1 MHLRESDMDK
11 KLASHLLIFTLVL
24 FVIMQIPFFKEIR
37 LRSKVQGLFSSPS
50 STSDSTVELLSLEN
64 LLLKDEL
71 DAIRN
76 QLQYDQKEW
85 NAIQAKV
92 IFRENISF
100 GSFIWVDRG
109 EADNKRLGAQV
120 IAKKSPV
127 ILGKGVVGVVEEVL
141 EKKSLVRLITDPK
154 LQVAVRVDRG
164 KKGIYLEER
173 LKELAALLENEEG
186 LFKNDEHKGLT
197 MEWIQVLLEKVRPLK
212 GALLAKGVIQ
222 GLKNP
227 AWRISHNTLSG
238 YGFNYDFADEE
249 GGPFDLRK
257 EHLILSGDLL
267 VTTGLDGVFPRG
279 LQVGIVKNI
288 DPLKEG
294 GYAYSIEASPAVHE
308 LAYLDHVQILPPI

>member
-1 MHLRESDMDK
+1 MDK
-11 KLASHLLIFTLVL
+11 KLGSTLLFFAL
-24 FVIMQIPFFKEIR
+24 FLFLIVQIPLVKEIR
-37 LRSKVQGLFSSPS
+37 LRSKVQSLFSSNQS
-50 STSDSTVELLSLEN
+50 KVDSTLELLSLEN
-64 LLLKDEL
+64 LLLKDEI

-76 QLQYDQKEW
+76 QLNYEQKEW
-85 NAIQAKV
+85 DAIQAKV

-109 EADNKRLGAQV
+109 DSDNKRLGATV

-173 LKELAALLENEEG
+173 LVELSSLLEKEETIFKNQEHKELTL
-186 LFKNDEHKGLT
+186 D
-197 MEWIQVLLEKVRPLK
+197 WIRVLLEKVRPLK

-222 GLKNP
+222 GVANP
-227 AWRISHNTLSG
+227 GWRVTYDTLSG
-238 YGFNYDFADEE
+238 YGFNYDFADSE
-249 GGPFDLRK
+249 GGPFDLRT
-257 EHLILSGDLL
+257 EHLIQVGDLL
-267 VTTGLDGVFPRG
+267 VTTGLDGVFPKG
-279 LQVGIVKNI
+279 LHVGVVTKI

-294 GYAYSIEASPAVHE
+294 GYAYGLNASPAVHE
-308 LAYLDHVQILPPI
+308 LQYLDHVQILPPQLG

>member
-1 MHLRESDMDK
+1 MDK

-37 LRSKVQGLFSSPS
+37 LRSIVQGLLSSSKS
-50 STSDSTVELLSLEN
+50 STDTTMELLSLEN

-76 QLQYDQKEW
+76 QLQYEQKEC

-109 EADNKRLGAQV
+109 EADNRHLGVHV

-127 ILGKGVVGVVEEVL
+127 VLGKGVVGLVEEVL

-164 KKGIYLEER
+164 QKGDLPR
-173 LKELAALLENEEG
+173 
-186 LFKNDEHKGLT
+186 
-197 MEWIQVLLEKVRPLK
+197 
-212 GALLAKGVIQ
+212 GAIK
-222 GLKNP
+222 
-227 AWRISHNTLSG
+227 RISYFT
-238 YGFNYDFADEE
+238 
-249 GGPFDLRK
+249 
-257 EHLILSGDLL
+257 
-267 VTTGLDGVFPRG
+267 
-279 LQVGIVKNI
+279 
-288 DPLKEG
+288 
-294 GYAYSIEASPAVHE
+294 
-308 LAYLDHVQILPPI
+308 

>member
-1 MHLRESDMDK
+1 MDK

-37 LRSKVQGLFSSPS
+37 LRSKVQGLFSSSS

-71 DAIRN
+71 DAIRS

-154 LQVAVRVDRG
+154 LQVAVRVDR
-164 KKGIYLEER
+164 ER
-173 LKELAALLENEEG
+173 
-186 LFKNDEHKGLT
+186 
-197 MEWIQVLLEKVRPLK
+197 R
-212 GALLAKGVIQ
+212 
-222 GLKNP
+222 
-227 AWRISHNTLSG
+227 
-238 YGFNYDFADEE
+238 GF
-249 GGPFDLRK
+249 
-257 EHLILSGDLL
+257 I
-267 VTTGLDGVFPRG
+267 
-279 LQVGIVKNI
+279 
-288 DPLKEG
+288 
-294 GYAYSIEASPAVHE
+294 
-308 LAYLDHVQILPPI
+308 

>member
-1 MHLRESDMDK
+1 MDK
-11 KLASHLLIFTLVL
+11 KLGSTLLFL
-24 FVIMQIPFFKEIR
+24 FLILFLILQIPFVREIR
-37 LRSKVQGLFSSPS
+37 LRSSVQKFFSS
-50 STSDSTVELLSLEN
+50 TQAGGDSTLELLSLEN

-76 QLQYDQKEW
+76 QLNYDQKDW
-85 NAIQAKV
+85 DAIQAKV

-109 EADNKRLGAQV
+109 EADNKRLGATV

-127 ILGKGVVGVVEEVL
+127 VLGKGVVGVIEEVL

-154 LQVAVRVDRG
+154 LQIAVRVDRG

-173 LKELAALLENEEG
+173 LMELKNLLEKEEEI
-186 LFKNDEHKGLT
+186 FKNQEHRELT
-197 MEWIQVLLEKVRPLK
+197 KDWIQVLLEKVRPLR

-222 GLKNP
+222 GVANP
-227 AWRISHNTLSG
+227 GWRVAYDTLSG
-238 YGFNYDFADEE
+238 YGFNYDFADSE
-249 GGPFDLRK
+249 GGPFDLRT
-257 EHLILSGDLL
+257 EHLIRVGDLL

-279 LQVGIVKNI
+279 LHVGVVTKI

-294 GYAYSIEASPAVHE
+294 GYAYGLSASPSVHE
-308 LAYLDHVQILPPI
+308 LQYLDNVQILPPQWG

>member
-1 MHLRESDMDK
+1 MDK
-11 KLASHLLIFTLVL
+11 KLGSTLLFL
-24 FVIMQIPFFKEIR
+24 FLILFLILQIPFVREIR
-37 LRSKVQGLFSSPS
+37 LRSSVQKFFSSS
-50 STSDSTVELLSLEN
+50 HAGGDSTLELLSLEN

-76 QLQYDQKEW
+76 QLNYDQKDW
-85 NAIQAKV
+85 DAIQAKV

-109 EADNKRLGAQV
+109 EADNKRLGATV

-127 ILGKGVVGVVEEVL
+127 VLGKGVVGVVEEVL

-154 LQVAVRVDRG
+154 LQIAVRVDRG

-173 LKELAALLENEEG
+173 LMELKNLLEKEEEI
-186 LFKNDEHKGLT
+186 FKNQEHRELT
-197 MEWIQVLLEKVRPLK
+197 KDWIQVLLEKVRPLR

-222 GLKNP
+222 GVANP
-227 AWRISHNTLSG
+227 GWRVAYDTLSG
-238 YGFNYDFADEE
+238 YGFNYDFADSE
-249 GGPFDLRK
+249 GGPFDLRT
-257 EHLILSGDLL
+257 EHLIRVGDLL

-279 LQVGIVKNI
+279 LHVGVVTKI

-294 GYAYSIEASPAVHE
+294 GYAYGLSASPSVHE
-308 LAYLDHVQILPPI
+308 LQYLDNVQILPPQWG